1 MTINMSFFG
10 GNPFAT
16 PVGQRIEQATDAS
29 LASENWALNMEV
41 CDIVN
46 DTEDGPKDAIKA
58 IRKRLQ
64 QNAGKNY
71 TVFMYTLT
79 VLETCVKNC
88 GMRFRILACNKE
100 FILDLTRL
108 IGPKY
113 DPPRAVQDKVLSL
126 IQSWSDAFSHLPDLA
141 GVTQVYHDLRQKG
154 IEFPMTDLD
163 SMAPIHTPQRS
174 VPEPE
179 IPIDRPTEAANLAAA
194 TGAVI
199 PGAGVVQPAP
209 PHPQVQAKPPAP
221 AIVAATPGS
230 PTAATATLSPEQLAK
245 LRSELEVVQGN
256 AAVLNEM
263 MAEMEPGK
271 EHPSDL
277 QLLQELYSTCRAMQT
292 RLVDLIGKVA
302 HDELTADLLRIN
314 DQLNNLFLRY
324 GRFVK
329 NREAGNQAAAAR
341 QEASKE
347 ADESLIDL
355 SEEAAATP
363 LPAATGGLGSKLA
376 GLSINSNNVTS
387 QLSRISSVPA
397 QHGSQQRGG
406 AEGGA
411 EGGVAR
417 GGAVSGAADDTE
429 FDMFAQSRNVTYE
442 SSKAGG
448 STYKDNLDPDQT
460 TASLGSVAQTRS
472 QPVARESDFREM
484 EAWLQDRPEVA
495 EESLTSSEFERF
507 LAERA
512 AAAEALPT
520 VPAGVAAIGGGV
532 AGSTSSGVQGARRR
546 QKEGGEEEAASLF
559 AL

>member
-472 QPVARESDFREM
+472 QP
-484 EAWLQDRPEVA
+484 PEVA

>member
-1 MTINMSFFG
+1 MTVNMSFFG
-10 GNPFAT
+10 GNPFTT

-29 LASENWALNMEV
+29 LTSENWALNMEV

-46 DTEDGPKDAIKA
+46 GTEEGPKDAIKA

-88 GMRFRILACNKE
+88 GIRFRVLACNKE
-100 FILDLTRL
+100 FVLELTRL

-154 IEFPMTDLD
+154 VEFPMTDLD

-174 VPEPE
+174 VPEPD
-179 IPIDRPTEAANLAAA
+179 ILIDRPTEAANLAAA
-194 TGAVI
+194 TGAVQGGI
-199 PGAGVVQPAP
+199 IAPQPPVTHTPAP
-209 PHPQVQAKPPAP
+209 VKPPVP
-221 AIVAATPGS
+221 STGVGVTGS
-230 PTAATATLSPEQLAK
+230 PTSSTASLTPEQMAK

-263 MAEMEPGK
+263 LAEIEPGK

-277 QLLQELYSTCRAMQT
+277 QLLQELYSTCRAMQV

-329 NREAGNQAAAAR
+329 NREAGSQAAAILSQDLR
-341 QEASKE
+341 KE
-347 ADESLIDL
+347 ADDSLIDL
-355 SEEAAATP
+355 SEEAAAAAP
-363 LPAATGGLGSKLA
+363 LPMATGALGNKLA
-376 GLSINSNNVTS
+376 GL
-387 QLSRISSVPA
+387 
-397 QHGSQQRGG
+397 
-406 AEGGA
+406 
-411 EGGVAR
+411 
-417 GGAVSGAADDTE
+417 
-429 FDMFAQSRNVTYE
+429 
-442 SSKAGG
+442 
-448 STYKDNLDPDQT
+448 
-460 TASLGSVAQTRS
+460 
-472 QPVARESDFREM
+472 
-484 EAWLQDRPEVA
+484 
-495 EESLTSSEFERF
+495 
-507 LAERA
+507 
-512 AAAEALPT
+512 
-520 VPAGVAAIGGGV
+520 
-532 AGSTSSGVQGARRR
+532 
-546 QKEGGEEEAASLF
+546 
-559 AL
+559 